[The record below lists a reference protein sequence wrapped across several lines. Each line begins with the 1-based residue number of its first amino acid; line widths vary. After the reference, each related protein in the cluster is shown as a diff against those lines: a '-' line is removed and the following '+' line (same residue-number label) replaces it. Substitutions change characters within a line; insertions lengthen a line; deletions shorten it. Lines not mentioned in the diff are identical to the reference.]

1 MVHNVDL
8 HVNVYINIK
17 GVLCFLF
24 QSINIFLI
32 DSDSTTSFGF
42 GIVQVQLFLDHQTEA
57 TNYNMSLNH
66 KEEFISNM
74 IRMLSGGTS
83 NDVKIVLEDGEIFAN
98 KDVLSSQS
106 DYFATM
112 LNNRNVKFIEGETN
126 IVNLNYCSKKIMEKI
141 IKFLFTGEMS
151 LLEMSVS
158 DLVSMV
164 NISRM
169 MLLFALKDDIQKHLL
184 KIIVGSGTDLDVF
197 PELVKSLIIAE
208 NLNLDTIKTLLV
220 RELYKCICL
229 GVDYVVDSNCE
240 LAIKQI
246 PFKLLKEIMLFGETK
261 ESENIDEDPQITFN
275 RFDVFVLWLSV
286 NECTDEDKK
295 EMTDSFKFEDF
306 DEYQLITVVM
316 KSNLY
321 STPKVNRRVLDL
333 FTNLEKTIVEQE
345 NCLSN
350 KSDEI
355 NNYSTKVIIQE
366 KKIEEMTEEINI
378 LRNNIVI
385 QDKKILKLNREIRIL
400 TNKGKIWP
408 LFN

>member
-1 MVHNVDL
+1 MFFISE
-8 HVNVYINIK
+8 YK
-17 GVLCFLF
+17 YF
-24 QSINIFLI
+24 FLI

-112 LNNRNVKFIEGETN
+112 FNNHNVKFIEGETN

-158 DLVSMV
+158 DLVNMV

-169 MLLFALKDDIQKHLL
+169 MLLFTLKDDVEKHLL
-184 KIIVGSGTDLDVF
+184 KIIPGSGADWDVF
-197 PELVKSLIIAE
+197 PELVKSLMIVE
-208 NLNLDTIKTLLV
+208 ELDLNIIKTTLV
-220 RELYKCICL
+220 RELYTCIVE
-229 GVDYVVDSNCE
+229 GIIDSLIDSVE
-240 LAIKQI
+240 SIKQI
-246 PFKLLKEIMLFGETK
+246 PFKLLKEIMLFGETN
-261 ESENIDEDPQITFN
+261 ESENVDVDEDPQMTFN
-275 RFDVFVLWLSV
+275 RFDIFVLWLSD

-306 DEYQLITVVM
+306 DVYQLITVVM

-321 STPKVNRRVLDL
+321 STQKINRRVLDL
-333 FTNLEKTIVEQE
+333 FGNLNKTIVEQE
-345 NCLSN
+345 RCLSL
-350 KSDEI
+350 KSNEI
-355 NNYSTKVIIQE
+355 NNYSTKLIIQE
-366 KKIEEMTEEINI
+366 KKIDEMTKEIKM

-400 TNKGKIWP
+400 TNKDKIWP

>member
-1 MVHNVDL
+1 MKLYFQISAFHIIVSQEMAHL
-8 HVNVYINIK
+8 ECVN
-17 GVLCFLF
+17 
-24 QSINIFLI
+24 
-32 DSDSTTSFGF
+32 
-42 GIVQVQLFLDHQTEA
+42 IV
-57 TNYNMSLNH
+57 NH
-66 KEEFISNM
+66 REEFISNM

-83 NDVKIVLEDGEIFAN
+83 NDIKIVLEDGEIFAN

-164 NISRM
+164 NILRM
-169 MLLFALKDDIQKHLL
+169 MLLFALKDDVQKHLL

-345 NCLSN
+345 NCLSL

>member
-1 MVHNVDL
+1 MAHL
-8 HVNVYINIK
+8 ECVN
-17 GVLCFLF
+17 
-24 QSINIFLI
+24 
-32 DSDSTTSFGF
+32 
-42 GIVQVQLFLDHQTEA
+42 IV
-57 TNYNMSLNH
+57 NH
-66 KEEFISNM
+66 REEFISNM

-83 NDVKIVLEDGEIFAN
+83 NDIKIVLEDGEIFAN

-112 LNNRNVKFIEGETN
+112 FSNHNVKFIEGETN

-158 DLVSMV
+158 DLVNMV

-169 MLLFALKDDIQKHLL
+169 MLLFALKDDVQKHLL
-184 KIIVGSGTDLDVF
+184 KIIVGSSVEFLDMDVF

-208 NLNLDTIKTLLV
+208 NLNLDTIKTSLV
-220 RELYKCICL
+220 RELYKCICI
-229 GVDYVVDSNCE
+229 GDDYVVDSNCQ

-246 PFKLLKEIMLFGETK
+246 PFKLLKEIMLFGETN
-261 ESENIDEDPQITFN
+261 ESENVDEDPQLTFN
-275 RFDVFVLWLSV
+275 RFDVFVLWLSD

-306 DEYQLITVVM
+306 DVYQLITVVM

-321 STPKVNRRVLDL
+321 STQKINRRVLDL
-333 FTNLEKTIVEQE
+333 FGNLNKTIVEQE
-345 NCLSN
+345 RCLSL
-350 KSDEI
+350 KSNEI
-355 NNYSTKVIIQE
+355 NNYSTKLIIQE
-366 KKIEEMTEEINI
+366 KKIDEMTKEIKM

-400 TNKGKIWP
+400 TKKVKYGLYLIKKC
-408 LFN
+408 